1 MSGTSVGG
9 PGGGGPGGGAAAV
22 PGRPAPAPPTRAR
35 GPLGVV
41 PTGALAAVT
50 LVVAFAVA
58 QGTGV
63 RALGGVVLVLGVAWC
78 AWRSWAAGAV
88 RVAAVVLLGA
98 ACFVASHVLAGTLGA
113 WPSVLLAAAVLGAGA
128 WLLVDRRR

>member
-1 MSGTSVGG
+1 
-9 PGGGGPGGGAAAV
+9 
-22 PGRPAPAPPTRAR
+22 
-35 GPLGVV
+35 V
-41 PTGALAAVT
+41 PTAALAAVT

-88 RVAAVVLLGA
+88 RVVAVVALGA
-98 ACFVASHVLAGTLGA
+98 ACFVASHVLAGALGA

-128 WLLVDRRR
+128 WLLVDRRA